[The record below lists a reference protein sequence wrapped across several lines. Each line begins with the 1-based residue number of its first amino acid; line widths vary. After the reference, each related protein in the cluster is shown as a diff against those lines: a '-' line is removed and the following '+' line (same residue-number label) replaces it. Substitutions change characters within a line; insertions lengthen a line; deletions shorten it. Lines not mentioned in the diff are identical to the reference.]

1 MILCFRKKPTFP
13 LFYFL
18 ELLQFS
24 FFFLIKL
31 LNMVKEIGWLKFGL
45 WMENKARSA
54 EIVKT
59 SDSPKKPSQ
68 QQQ

>member
-1 MILCFRKKPTFP
+1 
-13 LFYFL
+13 
-18 ELLQFS
+18 
-24 FFFLIKL
+24 
-31 LNMVKEIGWLKFGL
+31 MVKEIGWLKFGL

-54 EIVKT
+54 EIVKI

>member
-1 MILCFRKKPTFP
+1 
-13 LFYFL
+13 
-18 ELLQFS
+18 
-24 FFFLIKL
+24 
-31 LNMVKEIGWLKFGL
+31 MVKEIGWLKFGL